1 MRSEPNIHG
10 LTAAEVAERVSS
22 GDTNH
27 TTRQTSRSI
36 RTILRANLLTLF
48 NGLVGGAFLV
58 LLILGQ
64 FKDALFGLAV
74 IANALIGIVQ
84 EFRAKRTLDNLTLI
98 NQPRSRVMRDG
109 VETEVAVRNV
119 VLGDV
124 LVLKSGDQLPTDCVM
139 VDGAEL
145 EVDESMLTGE
155 SEPVAKP
162 VGATMLAGSSVVAGH
177 GFARVTVVG
186 DQTYAGKLTTE
197 VRGFS
202 VVKSELRVA
211 LNKLIKW
218 ISWALIPLS
227 LVAINGQMLAKGG
240 WGKAIVSGDWL
251 VALVGSIASIIA
263 MVPQGL
269 VLMTSLAFAIAA
281 VKLARRN
288 VLVQELPAVE
298 VLARVDVICFDKTGT
313 LTEGSIEFDSASP
326 FEHRAQMPWQKVLAH
341 FAASPDANATAQ
353 SLAEEFT
360 DGLANNVTT
369 SVGFSSATKTSSHTF
384 AIGASGE
391 YETWT
396 LGAAE
401 FVLDS
406 EDPAHQKALEAAT
419 ALSMKANRALV
430 LAVTA
435 ADGRLQPAVL
445 LSFSEKLRTDAA
457 QTISYFDAQGVAVR
471 IISGD
476 SPQTVK
482 ALAERAGVKL
492 TGEAFDARSLPE
504 GLDEI
509 AEILER
515 NQILGRVTP
524 EQKRNIVLAMQG
536 RGRVVA
542 MIGDG
547 VNDMLALKKA
557 DLGIAMSGATAAT
570 KSVSNIVLLDNKFDS
585 LPSVVGEG
593 RRVIA
598 NIERVS
604 NLFLTKTAWSMTLAI
619 VFGLAMMSFPFL
631 PRQLSAIDSF
641 AIGIPAFFLALL
653 PNPKRYEPGFL
664 ARTLRF
670 CVPSG
675 VAVGFGVALLNVIHR
690 DEPLAHLQ
698 TATSVILAITG
709 LWVLTILSLPL
720 DRWRV
725 AILAT
730 MYLGVVGIFLVPVS
744 NDFFAFTSLSAPLA
758 FSTAALTALCCALTS
773 IIARLAANQHT
784 QKS

>member
-1 MRSEPNIHG
+1 M
-10 LTAAEVAERVSS
+10 
-22 GDTNH
+22 
-27 TTRQTSRSI
+27 
-36 RTILRANLLTLF
+36 
-48 NGLVGGAFLV
+48 
-58 LLILGQ
+58 
-64 FKDALFGLAV
+64 
-74 IANALIGIVQ
+74 
-84 EFRAKRTLDNLTLI
+84 
-98 NQPRSRVMRDG
+98 
-109 VETEVAVRNV
+109 
-119 VLGDV
+119 
-124 LVLKSGDQLPTDCVM
+124 
-139 VDGAEL
+139 
-145 EVDESMLTGE
+145 
-155 SEPVAKP
+155 
-162 VGATMLAGSSVVAGH
+162 
-177 GFARVTVVG
+177 
-186 DQTYAGKLTTE
+186 
-197 VRGFS
+197 
-202 VVKSELRVA
+202 
-211 LNKLIKW
+211 
-218 ISWALIPLS
+218 
-227 LVAINGQMLAKGG
+227 
-240 WGKAIVSGDWL
+240 
-251 VALVGSIASIIA
+251 
-263 MVPQGL
+263 
-269 VLMTSLAFAIAA
+269 
-281 VKLARRN
+281 
-288 VLVQELPAVE
+288 
-298 VLARVDVICFDKTGT
+298 
-313 LTEGSIEFDSASP
+313 
-326 FEHRAQMPWQKVLAH
+326 
-341 FAASPDANATAQ
+341 
-353 SLAEEFT
+353 
-360 DGLANNVTT
+360 
-369 SVGFSSATKTSSHTF
+369 
-384 AIGASGE
+384 
-391 YETWT
+391 

-401 FVLDS
+401 FVLDV
-406 EDPAHQKALEAAT
+406 EDPAHQKALNAAT

-445 LSFSEKLRTDAA
+445 LSFSEKLRPDAA
-457 QTISYFDAQGVAVR
+457 QTIAYFDAQGVAVR

-482 ALAERAGVKL
+482 ALAERAGVQL

-570 KSVSNIVLLDNKFDS
+570 KSVSNIVLLDSKFDS

-675 VAVGFGVALLNVIHR
+675 VAVGLAVALLNVLHR
-690 DEPLAHLQ
+690 SEPLPQLQ
-698 TATSVILAITG
+698 TATSVLLAITG
-709 LWVLTILSLPL
+709 LWVLTSLSLPL

-744 NDFFAFTSLSAPLA
+744 SDFFAFTSLSAPLA

-773 IIARLAANQHT
+773 VIARLAANQHS
-784 QKS
+784 KKA

>member
-1 MRSEPNIHG
+1 MRNEPNIRG
-10 LTAAEVAERVSS
+10 LTTADVAERITA
-22 GDTNH
+22 GKTNQ
-27 TTRQTSRSI
+27 TSRQTSRSI

-48 NGLVGGAFLV
+48 NGVVGGAFLV

-84 EFRAKRTLDNLTLI
+84 EFRAKRTLDNLTLL
-98 NQPRSRVMRDG
+98 NQPLARVMRDG
-109 VETEVAVRNV
+109 VETEVAIANV
-119 VLGDV
+119 VLDDL
-124 LVLKSGDQLPTDCVM
+124 LVLKAGDQLAADCELVE
-139 VDGAEL
+139 GLEL
-145 EVDESMLTGE
+145 EVDESLLTGE
-155 SEPVAKP
+155 SEPVSKRSGDAL
-162 VGATMLAGSSVVAGH
+162 LAGASIVAGH
-177 GFARVTVVG
+177 GYARVTVVG
-186 DQTYAGKLTTE
+186 DHTYAGQITTE

-202 VVKSELRVA
+202 VVRSELRAA

-240 WGKAIVSGDWL
+240 WGHAIVSGEWL

-281 VKLARRN
+281 VKLTRRN

-313 LTEGSIEFDSASP
+313 LTEGAIEFESATT
-326 FEHRAQMPWQKVLAH
+326 FEHHAKMPWQLVLAH
-341 FAASPDANATAQ
+341 FAASPDANATAR
-353 SLAEEFT
+353 SLGEQYNQGAA
-360 DGLANNVTT
+360 DNVTS
-369 SVGFSSATKTSSHTF
+369 SVGFSSASKTSSHTF
-384 AIGASGE
+384 AVGATDES
-391 YETWT
+391 ETWI

-401 FVLDS
+401 FVLTA
-406 EDPAHQKALEAAT
+406 EDPRHQAALEAAT

-430 LAVTA
+430 LAVIS

-457 QTISYFDAQGVAVR
+457 QTIAYFDAQGVAVR

-492 TGEAFDARSLPE
+492 SGDAFDARNLPD
-504 GLDEI
+504 GLDDI

-524 EQKRNIVLAMQG
+524 EQKRNIVLAMQS

-557 DLGIAMSGATAAT
+557 DLGIAMSSATAAT
-570 KSVSNIVLLDNKFDS
+570 KSVSNIVLLDSKFDS
-585 LPSVVGEG
+585 LPSVVAEG

-604 NLFLTKTAWSMTLAI
+604 NLFLTKTAWSMTLAL

-653 PNPKRYEPGFL
+653 PNSKRYEPGFL

-670 CVPSG
+670 CVPTG
-675 VAVGFGVALLNVIHR
+675 VAVGLGVTLLNVLHR
-690 DEPLAHLQ
+690 SEPLPQLQ
-698 TATSVILAITG
+698 TATSVLLAVTG

-725 AILAT
+725 TILAA
-730 MYLGVVGIFLVPVS
+730 MYLGVVGIFLVPIS
-744 NDFFAFTSLSAPLA
+744 HDFFAFTGLSAQLT
-758 FSTAALTALCCALTS
+758 FSTALITALSCAITS
-773 IIARLAANQHT
+773 AVARWASRFEANR
-784 QKS
+784 K

>member
-1 MRSEPNIHG
+1 M
-10 LTAAEVAERVSS
+10 
-22 GDTNH
+22 
-27 TTRQTSRSI
+27 
-36 RTILRANLLTLF
+36 
-48 NGLVGGAFLV
+48 
-58 LLILGQ
+58 
-64 FKDALFGLAV
+64 
-74 IANALIGIVQ
+74 
-84 EFRAKRTLDNLTLI
+84 
-98 NQPRSRVMRDG
+98 
-109 VETEVAVRNV
+109 
-119 VLGDV
+119 
-124 LVLKSGDQLPTDCVM
+124 
-139 VDGAEL
+139 
-145 EVDESMLTGE
+145 
-155 SEPVAKP
+155 
-162 VGATMLAGSSVVAGH
+162 
-177 GFARVTVVG
+177 
-186 DQTYAGKLTTE
+186 
-197 VRGFS
+197 
-202 VVKSELRVA
+202 
-211 LNKLIKW
+211 
-218 ISWALIPLS
+218 
-227 LVAINGQMLAKGG
+227 AINGQMLAKGG
-240 WGKAIVSGDWL
+240 WGQAIVSGEWL

-281 VKLARRN
+281 VKLTRRN

-313 LTEGSIEFDSASP
+313 LTEGAIEFESAST
-326 FEHRAQMPWQKVLAH
+326 FEHHAKMQWQLVLAH
-341 FAASPDANATAQ
+341 FAASTDANATAR
-353 SLAEEFT
+353 SLGEQYNQGAA
-360 DGLANNVTT
+360 DNVTS
-369 SVGFSSATKTSSHTF
+369 SVGFSSASKTSSHTF
-384 AIGASGE
+384 AVGANDES
-391 YETWT
+391 ETWM

-401 FVLDS
+401 FVLTA
-406 EDPAHQKALEAAT
+406 EDPRHQSALEAAT

-430 LAVTA
+430 LAVIS
-435 ADGRLQPAVL
+435 ADGRIQPAVL

-457 QTISYFDAQGVAVR
+457 QTIAYFDAQGVAVR

-492 TGEAFDARSLPE
+492 SGDAFDARNLPD
-504 GLDEI
+504 GLDDI
-509 AEILER
+509 AEILEH

-524 EQKRNIVLAMQG
+524 EQKRNIVLAMQS

-570 KSVSNIVLLDNKFDS
+570 KSVSNIVLLDSKFDS
-585 LPSVVGEG
+585 LPSVVAEG

-604 NLFLTKTAWSMTLAI
+604 NLFLTKTAWSMTLAL

-670 CVPSG
+670 CVPTG
-675 VAVGFGVALLNVIHR
+675 FAVGLGVTLLNVLHR
-690 DEPLAHLQ
+690 SEPLPQLQ
-698 TATSVILAITG
+698 TATSVLLAVTG

-725 AILAT
+725 TILAA
-730 MYLGVVGIFLVPVS
+730 MYLGVVGIFLVPIS
-744 NDFFAFTSLSAPLA
+744 HDFFAFTGLSAPLA
-758 FSTAALTALCCALTS
+758 ISTAALTGVCCALTS
-773 IIARLAANQHT
+773 LIARLSAGRR
-784 QKS
+784 